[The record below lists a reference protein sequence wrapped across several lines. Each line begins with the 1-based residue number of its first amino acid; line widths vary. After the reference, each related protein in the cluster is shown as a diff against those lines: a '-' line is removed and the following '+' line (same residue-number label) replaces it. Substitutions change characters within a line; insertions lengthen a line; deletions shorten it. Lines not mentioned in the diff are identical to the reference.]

1 MSVSSSGLTRH
12 ALYLTSFLYAFIG
25 MCDAWSS
32 LKLVMCDGRPTL
44 VLYEFLQFICV
55 YYFTDRHACQNSDAD
70 MFSDNAYD
78 LYDYD

>member
-1 MSVSSSGLTRH
+1 
-12 ALYLTSFLYAFIG
+12 

-32 LKLVMCDGRPTL
+32 LKLVMCDGTL